1 MFMYS
6 CIRNNKYIIL
16 GLEEFL
22 KNCYYFI
29 KHSIGLGIGVLTEVN
44 NFCFPLG
51 EMKRK
56 KKKSPSLTMSSYP
69 IKVPHLTSICP
80 D

>member
-1 MFMYS
+1 MFIYW

-29 KHSIGLGIGVLTEVN
+29 KHSIGLGTGVFTEVD
-44 NFCFPLG
+44 NFCFPPG
-51 EMKRK
+51 EMKRQT
-56 KKKSPSLTMSSYP
+56 KKSLSLTMSSYP
-69 IKVPHLTSICP
+69 IKVPQLTSICL